1 MEEINLDILILI
13 ITFTVI
19 FYLVYYANR
28 VIVYNDPLIYR
39 LKNDLILLDPKVQNI
54 NFYASN
60 TSFTEDKRR
69 VYLCLKDKDGN
80 YYPYNMLIYVAC
92 HELAHAFSS
101 TIDLSH
107 TTEEFK
113 NNYINLLNRATE
125 LGLYDPNEPV
135 VEAYCKY

>member
-1 MEEINLDILILI
+1 MFELDLDIIILI
-13 ITFTVI
+13 ISILVL
-19 FYLVYYANR
+19 FYLVYYVNR
-28 VIVYNDPLIYR
+28 VVVYNDPLIYQ
-39 LKNDLILLDPKVQNI
+39 LKNDLISIDPRVQNI

-69 VYLCLKDKDGN
+69 IYLCLKDKEGN

-101 TIDLSH
+101 TVDLSH

-113 NNYINLLNRATE
+113 NNYMMLLTRARD
-125 LGLYDPNEPV
+125 LGLYDPDEPI
-135 VEAYCKY
+135 VEQYCKY